1 MKKTFLTVFVICLVC
16 SFSFLTTLGFCD
28 AKKTKIGI
36 TSIVTA
42 PPLDAAKQGF
52 FEALEKHGYNRGNTT
67 FYHSVA
73 EGDMNLCASIAQ
85 SFVQRNVDLIV
96 AVTTPSAQ
104 AAVSAAKGTK
114 IPVIFMA
121 VTAPV
126 EAGLVDSLEKP
137 GGNVTGVSDRMDVAA
152 QVALIKEFL
161 PDAKKIG
168 TIFNSGEIN
177 SLVQVK
183 ELKAAAP
190 QLGLEILE
198 ANVTSTTELIPAA
211 KSLVGRVDAIWLP
224 TDNIISAGLEAVTT
238 VCEESQIPLFGADV
252 NQVPRGEIAALG
264 IKYVDHGFV
273 AGEQAVAILK
283 GQKKPSEIP
292 VASSKMD
299 LLWVYPQAA
308 ERMGV
313 TIPKKILDRA
323 DKIVEDK

>member
-1 MKKTFLTVFVICLVC
+1 MKKTTLTVLVIFLA
-16 SFSFLTTLGFCD
+16 FSFFATPGFCG

-52 FEALEKHGYNRGNTT
+52 FDALEKGGYNRGNTT

-85 SFVQRNVDLIV
+85 SFVQRDVDLIV

-104 AAVSAAKGTK
+104 AAVSAAKGTD

-121 VTAPV
+121 VTAPT
-126 EAGLVDSLEKP
+126 EAGLVDSWEKP
-137 GGNVTGVSDRMDVAA
+137 GGNVTGVSDKMDVAA

-161 PDAKKIG
+161 PDVKTIG
-168 TIFNSGEIN
+168 TIYNSGEVN
-177 SLVQVK
+177 SRVQIK

-190 QLGLEILE
+190 KLGLKIVE
-198 ANVTSTTELIPAA
+198 ASVTASPELIPAA

-238 VCEESQIPLFGADV
+238 VCEESKIPLFGADV

-264 IKYVDHGFV
+264 IKYYDHGFT
-273 AGEQAVAILK
+273 AGQQALALLK
-283 GQKKPSEIP
+283 KEKKASEIP
-292 VASSKMD
+292 VTSSKMD

-313 TIPKKILDRA
+313 TISKEILERA